1 MLTENLMY
9 KENLKTINK
18 MNKLN
23 LIYAIL
29 LGLGF
34 ATTGF
39 ASSNKIEETSY
50 VTSKEDTTTFKVY
63 GNCGMCKKTI
73 ESSLKKV
80 KGVKSA
86 DWNTQTKLMSV
97 SFDIATV
104 TEADIHKAIASVG
117 YDTEKVKASDAAYS
131 KLHGCCQYERNSE
144 LK

>member
-1 MLTENLMY
+1 M
-9 KENLKTINK
+9 KKF
-18 MNKLN
+18 N

-34 ATTGF
+34 ATIGSATSIQ
-39 ASSNKIEETSY
+39 ANKTTRTSSLADS
-50 VTSKEDTTTFKVY
+50 TTFKVY

-73 ESSLKKV
+73 EGSLEKV

-86 DWNTQTKLMSV
+86 DWNKDTKMMSV
-97 SFDIATV
+97 SFDKATV
-104 TEADIHKAIASVG
+104 TEADIHKAIAGVG